1 MPSLPLKDWLYGG
14 AIIILLIAFGLYTS
28 HERGVGADKVRAQDA
43 KLDAAA
49 VQHSLDVAA
58 LADKKTTT
66 NGDNYVAAIN
76 APIPDSPRVVC
87 KRAVAPVVM
96 PEAASR
102 PGLPDAAANG
112 AEATTVDIGAPID
125 TVGRDADAKIIA
137 LQNQVRILVD
147 AMNGVTSP

>member
-1 MPSLPLKDWLYGG
+1 MLPLKDWLYGG
-14 AIIILLIAFGLYTS
+14 AIVVLLIAFGLYTS
-28 HERGVGADKVRAQDA
+28 YERGIGADKVRAQDA

-49 VQHSLDVAA
+49 VQHTLDVAA

-76 APIPDSPRVVC
+76 APIPDSPSVVC

-96 PEAASR
+96 PETPNR
-102 PGLPDAAANG
+102 PGLPDGAADSAK
-112 AEATTVDIGAPID
+112 ADSIDIGPPLDKI
-125 TVGRDADAKIIA
+125 GRDADAKITA
-137 LQNQVRILVD
+137 LQNQIRILVD